1 MNHGTLHTPVCD
13 FEPIFFSFPVLPA
26 AAKTTHPI
34 WGLSFILLLFQYIY
48 HCIKIRVQQHKIIIC
63 LFLLY
68 LLVKLTPCRFSFV
81 GSHRS
86 NSHSCVSSPQDS
98 CQEWKKGLEKHRG
111 LFWSRPLSP
120 CPTAALIIQQETT
133 AECRKWR
140 CMHSLQE
147 VECMP
152 SRYSQGCNLWNNL
165 CHCIKKKINYQ
176 VFFCLFVSMF
186 ALKIRIKITYC
197 LSCWIRSKL
206 TIWEKQQWFWML
218 NTSE

>member
-1 MNHGTLHTPVCD
+1 MHRLLWSAYCNAAVKDLDRDRLLRCTLQRCTTGVLLLVLSRSFYLRQVCSAMSGE
-13 FEPIFFSFPVLPA
+13 FILLWIMVLCTHQFVILNLFFFSFPVLPA

-120 CPTAALIIQQETT
+120 CPTAALITQQETT
-133 AECRKWR
+133 AECRKWS

-152 SRYSQGCNLWNNL
+152 SRYS
-165 CHCIKKKINYQ
+165 
-176 VFFCLFVSMF
+176 
-186 ALKIRIKITYC
+186 
-197 LSCWIRSKL
+197 
-206 TIWEKQQWFWML
+206 
-218 NTSE
+218 